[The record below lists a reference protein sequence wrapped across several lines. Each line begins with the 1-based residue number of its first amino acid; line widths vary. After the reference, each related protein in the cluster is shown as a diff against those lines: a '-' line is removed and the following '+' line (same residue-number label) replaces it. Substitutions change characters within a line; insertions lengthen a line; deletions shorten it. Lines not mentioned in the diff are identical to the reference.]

1 MGVVPLAKKGKV
13 VVMGNNQNFNNLG
26 DQIKGA
32 VSEALGTGD
41 FKKLNSIITDT
52 VNTALSDAG
61 MSGSKAWQQKETW
74 KNNQNTTNNYSA
86 DYWAKQRQQRLEA
99 RRQQREQQLEKLR
112 QNRAQASAA
121 RAQQPANNVRQT
133 PAVTVKN
140 VGMGL
145 GVTGIV
151 LGSIAMIPFVV
162 FFILACTIGLGSP
175 LVWGCLLAFAIGMI
189 FAGADDVNL
198 ISRARRYVKICGEK
212 MYASIEELAAVTGN
226 SVRKTRKDIR
236 KILKKGILP
245 TARMD
250 IKGTILMLNETVYQY
265 YINAEKAKLELVKE
279 EKKKKEAKTPS
290 ELVSEARAEQ
300 QSELQNMIAEGRE
313 YIKKLR
319 DLNDEIEGEE
329 ISNKLYQLENI
340 LKEIFVR
347 VEKEPDQ
354 MHRMKKVME
363 YYLPTT
369 VKLVEAYRDYD
380 QISTPNEEILS
391 AKTEIE
397 KTLDSINSAFVELLN
412 SLFQASVF
420 DVTTDAQV
428 LQTMLVRE
436 GLTKE
441 LETVTI
447 NK

>member
-1 MGVVPLAKKGKV
+1 
-13 VVMGNNQNFNNLG
+13 MGNNQNFNNLG
-26 DQIKGA
+26 EQIKGA
-32 VSEALGTGD
+32 VSEALGSGD
-41 FKKLNSIITDT
+41 FKKLNSIISDT
-52 VNTALSDAG
+52 VSTALSDAG
-61 MSGSKAWQQKETW
+61 LTDSKAWQQKEEW
-74 KNNQNTTNNYSA
+74 KMNQNMTSNYSA
-86 DYWAKQRQQRLEA
+86 DYWAKQRQQRMQA
-99 RRQQREQQLEKLR
+99 RQQQREQIRSQIHQTRTAYAGSKTR
-112 QNRAQASAA
+112 QETSNS
-121 RAQQPANNVRQT
+121 RQT
-133 PAVTVKN
+133 PGVTVKN

-151 LGSIAMIPFVV
+151 LGSIALIPFLV

-175 LVWGCLLAFAIGMI
+175 LVWGCLMAFAVGMI

-198 ISRARRYVKICGEK
+198 ISRAKRYVKICGEK
-212 MYASIEELAAVTGN
+212 MYASVEELAAVTGN

-250 IKGTILMLNETVYQY
+250 IKGTILMLNETIYQY
-265 YINAEKAKLELVKE
+265 YINAEKAKATQAAQELEDK
-279 EKKKKEAKTPS
+279 KKKKESKTPS

-300 QSELQNMIAEGRE
+300 QSELQSMIAEGHD

-329 ISNKLYQLENI
+329 ISNQLYQLENI
-340 LKEIFVR
+340 LKEIFIR

-391 AKTEIE
+391 AKAEIE

-412 SLFQASVF
+412 ALFQDSVF

-441 LETVTI
+441 LEAVPI